1 MVGGLEHLVVVGHD
15 DHRALHYSLYEEGP
29 GVKGVAHVRAC
40 RVGWWSCSEWVGG
53 VRHLSRVFETG
64 VLRQSGRQ
72 WRAMNGA
79 EMVDQYGVVLQSARG
94 AVVNLPELV
103 VGGPVSGSWWAHP
116 RHDEIFRV
124 LNEAAASEDVVRLPL
139 VKGKLALVHRR
150 LWPALVRLVDRIG
163 PDVRSPRCRRSTRR
177 AAPTGRSRLPSRNG
191 FRKRCSIRL
200 PSSAKTKRSINS
212 RTGSS
217 PIERTPGCRSSA

>member
-1 MVGGLEHLVVVGHD
+1 
-15 DHRALHYSLYEEGP
+15 
-29 GVKGVAHVRAC
+29 
-40 RVGWWSCSEWVGG
+40 
-53 VRHLSRVFETG
+53 
-64 VLRQSGRQ
+64 
-72 WRAMNGA
+72 MNGA

-103 VGGPVSGSWWAHP
+103 VGGPISGSWWAHP

-163 PDVRSPRCRRSTRR
+163 PDALAAVQEEHTASGAHRSQSVAFPEWVPQVVLDQ
-177 AAPTGRSRLPSRNG
+177 AAQLSEDQAIDQLPDG
-191 FRKRCSIRL
+191 VL
-200 PSSAKTKRSINS
+200 PD
-212 RTGSS
+212 
-217 PIERTPGCRSSA
+217 